1 MSEDD
6 KNKEEGAEV
15 IDFTVVKL
23 QQMIDNYEDLGL
35 HEQADDVDGALEQY
49 LAGELLIRWQD
60 GMPFVVLDVAG
71 ELKKPGGEDA

>member
-71 ELKKPGGEDA
+71 ELKKPGDEDA

>member
-35 HEQADDVDGALEQY
+35 HEQADDVDG
-49 LAGELLIRWQD
+49 
-60 GMPFVVLDVAG
+60 MPFVVLDVAG

>member
-71 ELKKPGGEDA
+71 ELKKPGGEFA

>member
-23 QQMIDNYEDLGL
+23 QRMIDNYEDLGM

-71 ELKKPGGEDA
+71 ELKKPAGDDA

>member
-71 ELKKPGGEDA
+71 ELKKPGADDA

>member
-23 QQMIDNYEDLGL
+23 QRMIDNYEDLGM